1 MERELQPLVPDQRTH
16 VVEGAASVPITREA
30 SGRTRGDG
38 AERVER
44 DRAVI
49 ARLVVR
55 MCSVL
60 RDARRGSWLATNVHA
75 QLEGLRSDL
84 DGELRRGPLRLEF
97 DAHEIR
103 LRKACFDD
111 LPRPARRL
119 VAMVRRKGWN
129 AIQFMAGVST
139 LELLVLLQ
147 LLQSPGESASDDELG
162 RLEFVK
168 PVEAPGGG
176 RARRG
181 GVPEVIR
188 PSRLGRAVSE
198 GEDADGDVRSLVSDL
213 VQAIDDVSGT
223 TVTDDA
229 EPGGPGLVELVD
241 DLGHDAVI
249 ALILSSLR
257 RHDAYTYDH
266 SINVGL
272 LSIRLAH
279 HVGWRGRDLRELGS
293 AALIHDVGKLYT
305 PLEVLNKPSRLTPAE
320 WITMKAHPREGDEIL
335 REAGVGHE
343 IGPRIALE
351 HHVRPDG
358 WGYPPLSYGE
368 GGVHPGSRIVKI
380 ADAYDAFT
388 TIRPYRTR
396 TTPSDALA
404 MLREQAGT
412 MFDPDLVEA
421 FCEMMGRYPIGSV
434 VRLASGRL
442 ALVVDVH
449 ASAPARPLVR
459 VLRNGDGSTPGTLT
473 FVDLRRRE
481 TPTGGF
487 VDRIVESVE
496 PAVGDLPIGRYV

>member
-1 MERELQPLVPDQRTH
+1 L
-16 VVEGAASVPITREA
+16 PITREA
-30 SGRTRGDG
+30 SGRSAGGG

-60 RDARRGSWLATNVHA
+60 RDARRGSWLATTVNA

-84 DGELRRGPLRLEF
+84 DRELRRGPLRLEF
-97 DAHEIR
+97 DADEIR

-119 VAMVRRKGWN
+119 VAMVHRKGWR
-129 AIQFMAGVST
+129 AIEFTAGVST

-147 LLQSPGESASDDELG
+147 QLQSSGKSASDDELG
-162 RLEFVK
+162 RLEFVR
-168 PVEAPGGG
+168 PFGAPAGG
-176 RARRG
+176 RPRRR

-188 PSRLGRAVSE
+188 PSRLGRVVSE
-198 GEDADGDVRSLVSDL
+198 AEDGDGEVRSLVSDL
-213 VQAIDDVSGT
+213 VQAIDEVSVT
-223 TVTDDA
+223 TGCTDA
-229 EPGGPGLVELVD
+229 EPDGPGLIELVD
-241 DLGHDAVI
+241 DLGHDAVVG
-249 ALILSSLR
+249 LILSSLR

-320 WITMKAHPREGDEIL
+320 WVTMKAHPREGDEIL

-358 WGYPPLSYGE
+358 WGYPPLPYGE

-396 TTPSDALA
+396 TTPREALA
-404 MLREQAGT
+404 MLLEQAGT

-421 FCEMMGRYPIGSV
+421 FCEMMGRHPIGSV

-459 VLRNGDGSTPGTLT
+459 VLRNADASTPGMLT
-473 FVDLRRRE
+473 FVDLRRRV
-481 TPTGGF
+481 TPAGGF
-487 VDRIVESVE
+487 VDHIVESVE

>member
-1 MERELQPLVPDQRTH
+1 M
-16 VVEGAASVPITREA
+16 
-30 SGRTRGDG
+30 
-38 AERVER
+38 
-44 DRAVI
+44 I

-60 RDARRGSWLATNVHA
+60 RDARRGSWLATTVHA

-84 DGELRRGPLRLEF
+84 DAELRRGPLRLEF
-97 DAHEIR
+97 DADEIR

-119 VAMVRRKGWN
+119 AAMVRRKGWH
-129 AIQFMAGVST
+129 AIQFMAGLST

-168 PVEAPGGG
+168 PVEAADGG
-176 RARRG
+176 RSRRG

-241 DLGHDAVI
+241 DLGHDAVV

-358 WGYPPLSYGE
+358 WGYPPLPYGE
-368 GGVHPGSRIVKI
+368 DGVHPGSRIVKI

-396 TTPSDALA
+396 TTPREALA
-404 MLREQAGT
+404 MLREQSRT

-421 FCEMMGRYPIGSV
+421 FCEMMGAYPIGSV

-481 TPTGGF
+481 TPAGGF

-496 PAVGDLPIGRYV
+496 PAVGDLPVGRYV

>member
-1 MERELQPLVPDQRTH
+1 V
-16 VVEGAASVPITREA
+16 
-30 SGRTRGDG
+30 
-38 AERVER
+38 ERVER

-60 RDARRGSWLATNVHA
+60 RDARRGSWLAPTVHA
-75 QLEGLRSDL
+75 QLEGLREDL

-97 DAHEIR
+97 DDDEIR

-119 VAMVRRKGWN
+119 VAMVHRRGWR
-129 AIQFMAGVST
+129 AIEFAAGVST

-147 LLQSPGESASDDELG
+147 SLQSPGERASDDAIA

-168 PVEAPGGG
+168 PLERPAGG
-176 RARRG
+176 RSRPIG
-181 GVPEVIR
+181 MPEVIR
-188 PSRLGRAVSE
+188 PSRLGRVVRDA
-198 GEDADGDVRSLVSDL
+198 EDGDGDVRSLVSDL
-213 VQAIDDVSGT
+213 VQAIDEVSGT
-223 TVTDDA
+223 SGCADT
-229 EPGGPGLVELVD
+229 EPDGPGLIELVD
-241 DLGHDAVI
+241 DLGHDAVVG
-249 ALILSSLR
+249 LILSSLR

-358 WGYPPLSYGE
+358 WGYPPLPYGE
-368 GGVHPGSRIVKI
+368 SGVHPGSRIVKI

-388 TIRPYRTR
+388 TIRPYRRR
-396 TTPSDALA
+396 TTPREALA

-421 FCEMMGRYPIGSV
+421 FCEMMGRHPIGSV

-449 ASAPARPLVR
+449 ASTPARPMVR
-459 VLRNGDGSTPGTLT
+459 VLLDADGSTPGTLT
-473 FVDLRRRE
+473 FVDLRRRL
-481 TPTGGF
+481 TPTGAF
-487 VDRIVESVE
+487 VDRIVETVE
-496 PAVGDLPIGRYV
+496 PAAGDLPIGRYV